1 MSRTKQMGY
10 YRYRHWSKLRSSS
23 RSCESCV
30 QNIRRQCSA
39 GRKEFCLKRCLLRK
53 SVHMGEDEP
62 LGTDSRQWAG
72 IIWLMHLLPPPF
84 PFISGFLL
92 LWLYTCLSDEA
103 SVLEFVAFCIRAGSS
118 VRPQGPVASGKPEA
132 PPATFLLFEAAILIM
147 RRCSGWKREGG
158 GVCIM

>member
-1 MSRTKQMGY
+1 MSSAQIGAYGRGRASGHRQPSMG
-10 YRYRHWSKLRSSS
+10 RDNLI
-23 RSCESCV
+23 
-30 QNIRRQCSA
+30 NA
-39 GRKEFCLKRCLLRK
+39 F
-53 SVHMGEDEP
+53 
-62 LGTDSRQWAG
+62 A
-72 IIWLMHLLPPPF
+72 PPPF

-132 PPATFLLFEAAILIM
+132 PPATSLLFEAAILIM